1 MILIYGECH
10 QNAALALR
18 TYRER
23 YSRTRVCPS
32 DQRIF
37 TRAVQRLRDNQS
49 LVPQQVEIPP
59 RIPVALEER
68 ILHHFNQ
75 NPTSS
80 LRRAGRQ
87 FQVHHKT
94 VHRIFKKNKRKA
106 FKYQKVQ
113 ALLHRD
119 MPVREAYCQWLLT
132 KIESDSNFLFNVMWT
147 DESTFTRN
155 GMWNRQNLR
164 HWSRENPHLVRES
177 AHQYRF
183 AVNVW
188 AGIHGNQII
197 GPVFIEGN
205 LNGPK
210 FLELLD
216 ETVAVYVAGLPEE
229 EQRRLWYQLDGAPAH
244 SVVAARER
252 LNDMFGE
259 QWIGRYGPSRW
270 PARSPDLTPLDF
282 FLWGRIKNEV
292 YATDV
297 TNVEDLK
304 I

>member
-1 MILIYGECH
+1 MPRINFTSSEYTDMILIYGECH

-23 YSRTRVCPS
+23 YSDTRVCPS
-32 DQRIF
+32 DSRIF

-49 LVPQQVEIPP
+49 LVPHQAEIPS
-59 RIPVALEER
+59 RLPVAQEEQ
-68 ILHHFNQ
+68 ILDYFNR
-75 NPTSS
+75 NPTAS
-80 LRRAGRQ
+80 LRRAARQ

-94 VHRIFKKNKRKA
+94 VHKILKRDKRRP

-113 ALLHRD
+113 ALLNRD
-119 MPVREAYCQWLLT
+119 MPVREAYCQWLLR
-132 KIESDSNFLFNVMWT
+132 KVANDSNFLFNLLWT

-155 GMWNRQNLR
+155 GIWNRQNLR
-164 HWSRENPHLVRES
+164 YWNQENPHLIRES

-183 AVNVW
+183 SVNVW
-188 AGIHGNQII
+188 AGIHANQII

-205 LNGPK
+205 LTGLK

-216 ETVAVYVAGLPEE
+216 GTVANYVAGLPVQ

-244 SVVAARER
+244 SVVPGS

-259 QWIGRYGPSRW
+259 QWIGRYGPFRW

-282 FLWGRIKNEV
+282 FL
-292 YATDV
+292 
-297 TNVEDLK
+297 
-304 I
+304 